1 MRGVFFLCMAVYVI
15 AAVIEVVSTWYDS
28 NFEPSSSR
36 ISKTLRVLGMFIFL
50 GLVVFAFVYIM
61 LKTYN
66 VW

>member
-1 MRGVFFLCMAVYVI
+1 MRGVFFLCMAVYAI
-15 AAVIEVVSTWYDS
+15 AAVIEVVSTWYD
-28 NFEPSSSR
+28 NDFEPSSR
-36 ISKTLRVLGMFIFL
+36 QIGNTLRVLGTFIFL